1 MNNIKVT
8 HKILLLVV
16 IAFLGMAVIGFRGWS
31 GLSKA
36 GIDMDTM
43 YAEKL
48 QAIRLIGDEIEAMR
62 VIQVRTYQAIADPVR
77 AAEVKKGAVKKVADY
92 EKHWA
97 EYEKIAAKVPDLA
110 EQTAKAKASWQKFR
124 ASFESTMAIA
134 ETGNSAGGLAEY
146 NRTMKQ
152 ATVELRDG
160 LAKLLKTAEAD
171 AEAINAQNEDD
182 NRAAIVSMTVITA
195 VAIVLLVLLS
205 VMLIKGITAP
215 LDEMVAICGAL
226 KEGDFRMTGARSDRG
241 DEFGTL
247 ERALYDMRESI
258 DKFMKNIANSTT
270 QIAAAAE
277 ELTANSAQTSK
288 AAHQVAVN
296 VTDATERVV
305 TQQDAV
311 DNGNAKIEAISN
323 SVNDMRIQ
331 AETVAQNSYSAAQ
344 EAASGNGEVAA
355 SVSQIKNVE
364 HTVQSTAELV
374 DKLGE
379 RSKEIGTIVDTISGI
394 AGQTNLLALN
404 AAIEA
409 ARAGEAGRG
418 FAVVAEE
425 VRKLAEQSG
434 DAAQNISTLIAG
446 IQTDT
451 DSAVRAMKDGREKVT
466 AGAKAVED
474 LRGTFDKITQD
485 VMRITTEIT
494 NIAESVKGVSESSQ
508 SIAEGIAEVDQQGQ
522 QVSEEMRSVSTAT
535 EEQSASA
542 QEIASASDSLAHL
555 AQELQETLA
564 QFKF

>member
-1 MNNIKVT
+1 
-8 HKILLLVV
+8 
-16 IAFLGMAVIGFRGWS
+16 
-31 GLSKA
+31 
-36 GIDMDTM
+36 
-43 YAEKL
+43 
-48 QAIRLIGDEIEAMR
+48 MR

-92 EKHWA
+92 EKYWA
-97 EYEKIAAKVPDLA
+97 EYEKIASKVPELA
-110 EQTAKAKASWQKFR
+110 DQTAKTKGAWQKFR
-124 ASFESTMAIA
+124 ASFESTMAVA

-146 NRTMKQ
+146 NRSMKQ
-152 ATVELRDG
+152 ATVDLRDG

-171 AEAINAQNEDD
+171 AEAIDKQNEAD
-182 NRAAIVSMTVITA
+182 NHAAIVSMTVITT

-205 VMLIKGITAP
+205 LLLIKAMKSSLDDMTA
-215 LDEMVAICGAL
+215 ACTAL
-226 KEGDFRMTGARSDRG
+226 QQGDFRLTGDRSDRG
-241 DEFGTL
+241 DEFGEV

-258 DKFMKNIANSTT
+258 NKFMKSTANSTT

-277 ELTANSAQTSK
+277 ELTANSSQPST
-288 AAHQVAVN
+288 AAHQVAQS

-311 DNGNAKIEAISN
+311 ENGNAKIEAISN

-331 AETVAQNSYSAAQ
+331 AETVAQNSHSAAQ
-344 EAASGNGEVAA
+344 EASSGSGEVAA

-404 AAIEA
+404 AVIEA
-409 ARAGEAGRG
+409 ARAGEHGRG

-425 VRKLAEQSG
+425 VRKLAEQSQQ
-434 DAAQNISTLIAG
+434 AAQQIADLIGA

-451 DSAVRAMKDGREKVT
+451 TSAVTAMQEGRTAVVEGAQSVEGLREVFDRIQGLIDQVSSKVESMSDS
-466 AGAKAVED
+466 GA
-474 LRGTFDKITQD
+474 
-485 VMRITTEIT
+485 
-494 NIAESVKGVSESSQ
+494 SVARE
-508 SIAEGIAEVDQQGQ
+508 ADGIAHEMQNIDQGARH
-522 QVSEEMRSVSTAT
+522 VADEMQSVSAAA

-542 QEIASASDSLAHL
+542 QEISDASDSLARL
-555 AQELQETLA
+555 AQELQNELKKYR
-564 QFKF
+564 F